1 MAPRNELERAIAA
14 AWREVLGVQQVGVH
28 DNLFELGGSSL
39 LVVKLHGRL
48 EKELGRKLPMMDLFR
63 HTTIDA
69 LARHLAQEEPQRE
82 SGADQARARTQ
93 TRREALAQLQQNRNR
108 RRGKP
113 E

>member
-1 MAPRNELERAIAA
+1 
-14 AWREVLGVQQVGVH
+14 
-28 DNLFELGGSSL
+28 
-39 LVVKLHGRL
+39 
-48 EKELGRKLPMMDLFR
+48 MMDLFR

-82 SGADQARARTQ
+82 SGGDQARARTQ
-93 TRREALAQLQQNRNR
+93 TRRDALAQLQQNRNR